1 MSKGTPAPPPQELTE
16 EMKKLVEENAK
27 LTAEVKRL
35 HEQITLAQI
44 EHGVKV
50 VIRPF
55 DYPAGYDPNAV
66 NTQQV
71 AKNKKEQVEQKVE
84 VKRHKIQ
91 YCDCKKEEKEYN
103 EQFFKL
109 AQEFVQL
116 ITSESQSIPNIL
128 HSRNNIIKL
137 HCERACNE
145 ACEDYKMAL
154 DDINNTIDLDKFH
167 TQQIEK
173 CLRKRFQNI
182 LDVNENKIR
191 YKTKFEDFANNLLIM
206 KKNLI

>member
-1 MSKGTPAPPPQELTE
+1 MSAAIAQRVESNAKIIETLTREVRQKMQEVQKVMSKGSPAPPPQELTE

-71 AKNKKEQVEQKVE
+71 AKNKKEHVEQKVE
-84 VKRHKIQ
+84 VPVESKPTEDKKDDKKRR
-91 YCDCKKEEKEYN
+91 EEK
-103 EQFFKL
+103 
-109 AQEFVQL
+109 
-116 ITSESQSIPNIL
+116 
-128 HSRNNIIKL
+128 
-137 HCERACNE
+137 
-145 ACEDYKMAL
+145 
-154 DDINNTIDLDKFH
+154 
-167 TQQIEK
+167 
-173 CLRKRFQNI
+173 RKSSW
-182 LDVNENKIR
+182 
-191 YKTKFEDFANNLLIM
+191 
-206 KKNLI
+206 KKWWRW